1 MIKSKTEEQAIALI
15 EQGLNST
22 EFELVDVSVV
32 GPRSHPTLRVYVG
45 KINDSISI
53 DEVVQAT
60 KLVDSLLEEVDLFT
74 DGFTLEVS
82 SPGIDRPLRTPD
94 HYRRF
99 AGQTVDIKRTPKDGR
114 KTHYVGKI
122 GKVAA
127 QSVIIETEDG
137 PVEFEFDE
145 ITRSRLVGKVSF
157 NNTEKEH

>member
-1 MIKSKTEEQAIALI
+1 MIKSKVEEQAIALI
-15 EQGLNST
+15 EKGLDST

-32 GPRSHPTLRVYVG
+32 GPKSHPTLRVYVG
-45 KINDSISI
+45 KIDDAISI

-60 KLVDSLLEEVDLFT
+60 KLIDSMLEEVDLFA
-74 DGFTLEVS
+74 DGYTLEVS

-122 GKVAA
+122 GKVADH
-127 QSVIIETEDG
+127 SVVIETDDG
-137 PVEFEFDE
+137 PIAFEFEE

-157 NNTEKEH
+157 SGTEKEH